1 MSKKTYLGDA
11 VFVEE
16 ERGDLV
22 LTTSNGIATTDR
34 IVLEP
39 KVLDALL
46 RFVLD
51 RAEPLPPPAPKK
63 RRTS

>member
-1 MSKKTYLGDA
+1 MSEKTYLGDG

-39 KVLDALL
+39 AVLDALL
-46 RFVLD
+46 RYVLD
-51 RAEPLPPPAPKK
+51 RAEPPPPRPKK

>member
-16 ERGDLV
+16 ERGGLV

-46 RFVLD
+46 RYVLD
-51 RAEPLPPPAPKK
+51 RAAPLPPAPKK
-63 RRTS
+63 RKTS